1 MSNILIVDDEES
13 ICWGLSRLLTGEG
26 HEVRVASSAEDAFEA
41 IPSNRPDLVVLD
53 VRLPGM
59 DGLSAMSRFRDLIGP
74 VPIVVITAFG
84 TLNTAVAALSE
95 GAFDYLPKPFDLDQA
110 AGVIH
115 RALAAPAK
123 DPLRADELSPPQ
135 SDDELFGTSSAMQEV
150 FKRIALVAPTDAA
163 VLISGESGT
172 GKELVARAIHRHSLR
187 SAAPLV
193 PVNLASLSPTL
204 VESELFGHVRGAFT
218 GATNARQG
226 LLELAD
232 GATVFFDEA
241 GDIPLSVQVKLLRV
255 LEQQE
260 VTPVGDTQPRR
271 TRFRVIAATNRDLR
285 RECAEERFRQDLFFR
300 LAVFEIQ
307 LPPLRERR
315 EEIPQLAQRFLRRMH
330 GANQWPPRLLDETI
344 AELTRR
350 DWPGNIRELRNAI
363 EHGAL
368 MARSGAIAPEH
379 LPPPTF
385 LNAVRS
391 AGDLAEL
398 VRIQQDA
405 AFPAEPAAAPQAA
418 ALSAAARAWADSQL
432 GSSEKPA
439 DLYQQFLLA
448 TEPALFESVLA
459 ATSGNRAQ
467 AAALLGIHRATLR
480 KKLTGDPGVG
490 PA

>member
-1 MSNILIVDDEES
+1 VSSILIVDDEES
-13 ICWGLSRLLTGEG
+13 ICWGLSRLLSGEG
-26 HEVRVASSAEDAFEA
+26 HEVRVASSAEDALEA
-41 IPSNRPDLVVLD
+41 VPASRPDLIVLD

-59 DGLSAMSRFRDLIGP
+59 DGLSAMSRFRELVGQ

-110 AGVIH
+110 AAVIH
-115 RALAAPAK
+115 RALAAPDKSQTAP
-123 DPLRADELSPPQ
+123 DPAPSAAA
-135 SDDELFGTSSAMQEV
+135 DDELFGISTAMQEV

-226 LLELAD
+226 LLELAN

-260 VTPVGDTQPRR
+260 VTLVGDTQPRR
-271 TRFRVIAATNRDLR
+271 TSFRVIAATNRDLR
-285 RECAEERFRQDLFFR
+285 KECAEERFRQDLFFR

-307 LPPLRERR
+307 LPPLRDRR
-315 EEIPQLAQRFLRRMH
+315 EEIPQLAQRFLRRMP
-330 GANQWPPRLLDETI
+330 GANQSPPHLLDETI

-368 MARSGAIAPEH
+368 MARGGAIAPEH
-379 LPPPTF
+379 LPPPTSITPSPVHAF
-385 LNAVRS
+385 TRSPAESGVRS
-391 AGDLAEL
+391 QESAGCQPYDPGA
-398 VRIQQDA
+398 D
-405 AFPAEPAAAPQAA
+405 
-418 ALSAAARAWADSQL
+418 LSAAARAWADSQL

-439 DLYQQFLLA
+439 DLYQQFLTA
-448 TEPALFESVLA
+448 AEPALFESVLA

-480 KKLTGDPGVG
+480 KKLSGEQEPTDT
-490 PA
+490 